1 MKGHFGAFFKKHLS
15 EENKIDTLCMQET
28 EVNGNINAKELL
40 MTGPLMTS
48 SYSLELAHNSVKS
61 QVGFYISKKLNN
73 VRRNDLEGID
83 SNVITVWYGE
93 GPGFKYRP

>member
-15 EENKIDTLCMQET
+15 EENKIDILCMQET
-28 EVNGNINAKELL
+28 EVNGNINAKEL
-40 MTGPLMTS
+40 LMTS

-61 QVGFYISKKLNN
+61 QVGFYISKKLNY